1 MNHGHAHR
9 RGWRTAMDISEEEL
23 LELPQTEVI
32 AAHIDNHRDHE
43 RTNVDVSVNCSNLV
57 LESLEQ
63 MPPLLI

>member
-1 MNHGHAHR
+1 
-9 RGWRTAMDISEEEL
+9 MDISEEEPSGT
-23 LELPQTEVI
+23 PQTEVI